1 MALLRQPATIAG
13 HRIGTGERQRT
24 VPDRV
29 REDLAVSTH
38 LLKATARALC
48 VIALLAMPT
57 LLLPPQPGGATVIA
71 LVAIFAAVFTLVE
84 YSVAQPSFIEFRSA
98 PPFNRLRFVA
108 LFLTVLTL
116 AMIQRGGH
124 TPSAMTQLLQ
134 AMGDRLGSSLDLPFS
149 PVRLI
154 QLMMAPGTPE
164 AVLQN
169 LRTAAGLAYVMSLL
183 STIGFILLLRAHRWP
198 RRTQSFNV
206 WINLPMFDPTAGGDV
221 VARLNRDS
229 QINLI
234 LGFLLPFVIPAV
246 GKLVALF
253 GVPIRLDDPQTLIW
267 MVAAW
272 AFLPASLLMRGIA
285 LSRVAQMI
293 HAQRKKAYREAA
305 AEGLLP
311 V

>member
-1 MALLRQPATIAG
+1 MALMRQPATIAG
-13 HRIGTGERQRT
+13 HRIGTGERHRT

-29 REDLAVSTH
+29 KEDLAVSTH
-38 LLKATARALC
+38 LLKATARAVC
-48 VIALLAMPT
+48 VIALIATPT
-57 LLLPPQPGGATVIA
+57 LFLPEQPGGATVVA
-71 LVAIFAAVFTLVE
+71 LVAIFAAIFTLVE
-84 YSVAQPSFIEFRSA
+84 YSVASPSFIEFRSA
-98 PPFNRLRFVA
+98 PPFNRLRFAA

-116 AMIQRGGH
+116 SLIQRGGYA
-124 TPSAMTQLLQ
+124 PSAMTQLLQ
-134 AMGDRLGSSLDLPFS
+134 AIGERVGNSLDLPFS

-154 QLMMAPGTPE
+154 QLMMAPGTSE
-164 AVLQN
+164 TVMQS

-183 STIGFILLLRAHRWP
+183 STIAFIVLLRVNRWP
-198 RRTQSFNV
+198 RRKQSFNV

-234 LGFLLPFVIPAV
+234 LGFLLPFVIPAI

-293 HAQRKKAYREAA
+293 HMQRKQAYRAA
-305 AEGLLP
+305 VADGMLP

>member
-1 MALLRQPATIAG
+1 M
-13 HRIGTGERQRT
+13 
-24 VPDRV
+24 
-29 REDLAVSTH
+29 STH
-38 LLKATARALC
+38 LLKATARAVC
-48 VIALLAMPT
+48 VIALLATPT
-57 LLLPPQPGGATVIA
+57 LFLPAQPGGATVVA
-71 LVAIFAAVFTLVE
+71 LVAIFAAIFTLVE
-84 YSVAQPSFIEFRSA
+84 YSVASPSFIEFRSA
-98 PPFNRLRFVA
+98 PPFNRLRFAA

-116 AMIQRGGH
+116 ALIQRGG
-124 TPSAMTQLLQ
+124 TAPSAMTQLLQ
-134 AMGDRLGSSLDLPFS
+134 AIGYRVGASLDVPFS

-154 QLMMAPGTPE
+154 QLMMAPGTSE
-164 AVLQN
+164 TVMQN

-183 STIGFILLLRAHRWP
+183 STIVFILLLRAQRWP

-234 LGFLLPFVIPAV
+234 LGFLLPFVIPAI
-246 GKLVALF
+246 GKLVTLF